1 MNTSLRTSVITTIIV
16 AVVLIASGCARK
28 FHYATSTY
36 FQLNVSEQTLDE
48 HLQQLNDIST
58 IRTIAPA
65 HDSSNKVTLTLTIDS
80 RNPYEA
86 RQTLRSLG
94 YQRVRD

>member
-1 MNTSLRTSVITTIIV
+1 MQSTQRIALFTTVILAI
-16 AVVLIASGCARK
+16 VLIASGCARK

-36 FQLNVSEQTLDE
+36 FQLNVSEQVLDE

-65 HDSSNKVTLTLTIDS
+65 HDSSNKVTLTVTIDS